1 MMTTQEGYLDVPGAK
16 LYYKLQGSGP
26 VLFTLQGGPGDAD
39 GSDGLAAAI
48 GDRYTVI
55 SYDRRGLSRSQ
66 IDDPAHPIAIGTHSD
81 DASRL
86 LAALTDEPAYLFGSS
101 LGALI
106 ALDLAAAH
114 SEQVRL
120 LVAHEA
126 ALADLLDEPERGGQL
141 KERQRDVEATFE
153 KAGFAPAMQKLIAI
167 AGGFGTDP
175 DPEAQVQRPAGERV
189 ARHGEHAVL
198 PGARRAV
205 RAPLSARHRSAP
217 VRLRKDRSRCRAA
230 LARHDAPPL
239 RAIPRPAPRPGAARV
254 SRQPLRLRQPGR
266 GPSARNCTVSSPAP
280 DHDTAPRLT
289 ATAACR

>member
-126 ALADLLDEPERGGQL
+126 ALADLLDEPERGQL

-189 ARHGEHAVL
+189 ARHGANMQFFL
-198 PGARRAV
+198 G
-205 RAPLSARHRSAP
+205 
-217 VRLRKDRSRCRAA
+217 
-230 LARHDAPPL
+230 HDAPSAHRYQLDIEAL
-239 RAIPRPAPRPGAARV
+239 RSVSGRIVPAAGRLSRDMMPHRCAQSLARLLGRELHEFPGNHSGYV
-254 SRQPLRLRQPGR
+254 SRPRAFGEELHRVL
-266 GPSARNCTVSSPAP
+266 TSS
-280 DHDTAPRLT
+280 
-289 ATAACR
+289 